1 MKLNDELKTI
11 AKNMRDLGLGA
22 LMHANRHAAYQD
34 VANDKW
40 AELSVLQAAHAAEIL
55 IKAKIAE
62 EHPLLIFESF
72 PKVTDTEI
80 SLEALF
86 ADGHTIEWSQ
96 LPSRLWATTGIH
108 INNKDCFIY
117 FGKLRNSIQHFGA
130 VPKNISASLETLKFI
145 YSVVDPFINQ
155 QWGLFAIDYDEDSES
170 YVNFLPTLIYY
181 EIDFL
186 VSADA
191 AKCHE
196 YWDSDLENSSN
207 EYKCK
212 MKRRIEDALRIQ
224 TNLPAI
230 KQEDLL

>member
-1 MKLNDELKTI
+1 MQLKGGCVKLNDDLKTI
-11 AKNMRDLGLGA
+11 APNMRDLGLSA

-34 VANDKW
+34 IVNDKW
-40 AELSVLQAAHAAEIL
+40 SELSVLQAAHAAEIL

-72 PKVTDTEI
+72 PRVTDAEM
-80 SLEALF
+80 SLDALF
-86 ADGHTIEWSQ
+86 AEGHTIEWSQ

-108 INNKDCFIY
+108 INNKDNFVD
-117 FGKLRNSIQHFGA
+117 FGKLRNAIQHFGA
-130 VPKNISASLETLKFI
+130 VPKGISASLETLKFI
-145 YSVVDPFINQ
+145 YSVVDPFINK
-155 QWGLFAIDYDEDSES
+155 QWELFAIDYDEDDEP

-186 VSADA
+186 VSPDA

-207 EYKCK
+207 EYKYK
-212 MKRRIEDALRIQ
+212 MKKRIKNAL
-224 TNLPAI
+224 NS
-230 KQEDLL
+230 